1 MTETLLNR
9 YRQALQPLLEPGEQL
24 MDVAKVVPA
33 AGAEGIGDGAGAAI
47 GNALARMGAVTG
59 EPGSLARSFPRVE
72 GVAVTKLLVV
82 TDRRT
87 AFVTVGPD
95 IRKGGRLLWHVP
107 RQLVARVER
116 RPRLQ
121 AMARF
126 RLCFADGS
134 AVSMYTMRRRTVE
147 ALADHLGR
155 H

>member
-1 MTETLLNR
+1 MTETLVNR
-9 YRQALQPLLEPGEQL
+9 YRQAVQPLLEPGERL
-24 MDVAKVVPA
+24 VDVAKVVPA

-47 GNALARMGAVTG
+47 GNALARIGAVTG
-59 EPGSLARSFPRVE
+59 ESGTIARSFPKAE
-72 GVAVTKLLVV
+72 GGVTTKLLVV

-95 IRKGGRLLWHVP
+95 VRKVGRLLWHVP
-107 RQLVARVER
+107 RTLVAGVER

-126 RLCFADGS
+126 RLRFADGS
-134 AVSMYTMRRRTVE
+134 AVSMYTMRRRTIE

-155 H
+155 

>member
-1 MTETLLNR
+1 MTETLMNR
-9 YRQALQPLLEPGEQL
+9 YRQAVQPLLEPGEQL
-24 MDVAKVVPA
+24 VDVAKVIPV

-47 GNALARMGAVTG
+47 GNALGRIGAVTG
-59 EPGSLARSFPRVE
+59 ESGSLARSFPHVE
-72 GVAVTKLLVV
+72 GGVAAKLLVV

-95 IRKGGRLLWHVP
+95 IRKTGRLLWHVP
-107 RQLVARVER
+107 RNAIRRVER

-126 RLCFADGS
+126 RLRFADGS

-155 H
+155 